1 MVSHQFVV
9 HVWIFITHRGEAA
22 SWQQT
27 KLWFHGKWFHFVKH
41 SENHHQHLLALS
53 FVTLL
58 LLVSIMKTS
67 PHSNA

>member
-1 MVSHQFVV
+1 MVSHQLVV

-22 SWQQT
+22 PWQQK
-27 KLWFHGKWFHFVKH
+27 KLWFHGKWFHFVKQ
-41 SENHHQHLLALS
+41 SENHHQHR
-53 FVTLL
+53 FVTPS